1 MGRYDRYILSQLLV
15 LFSFFSLVLVSV
27 YWVNQAVGLFDRLI
41 GDGQSLRVFLEFS
54 ALSLPQSLSLVIP
67 VSAFVAAIYVTN
79 RMISESELVVMQTA
93 GCSALRL
100 LRPVWVFGLLAAILL
115 AILTNYLVP
124 LARSQIMDRSAEIS
138 RDMTGRLLRSGE
150 FIHPTNN
157 VTVYIRE
164 ITELGEFRDVFLQDR
179 SQAGTET
186 TYTASRALLVGGD
199 NGPRLVMFEG
209 MAQTLNIE
217 SARLSIIRFDDF
229 TYDIGGLIGADSG
242 RLLHIR
248 EVPTWVLLTAPAGYA
263 ESQGSSLAAF
273 RFEGHDRLAK
283 PIFAIFV
290 PVIAA
295 ATLMLGA
302 FSRFGSWPQILVA
315 IGLMVPLQMVWN
327 AAEGIGSRQDGMAFL
342 AWLQPGLAMV
352 IACVMVWLSMRGH
365 RLRQR
370 PSRGIDGAPA

>member
-54 ALSLPQSLSLVIP
+54 ALSLPQILALVMP
-67 VSAFVAAIYVTN
+67 VSAFVAAVYVTN

-93 GCSALRL
+93 GFSALRL
-100 LRPVWVFGLLAAILL
+100 LRPVWVFGVLAAILL

-150 FIHPTNN
+150 FIHPTSG
-157 VTVYIRE
+157 VTVYIRD

-179 SQAGTET
+179 SQTGTET
-186 TYTASRALLVGGD
+186 TYTARRALLVSGD
-199 NGPRLVMFEG
+199 DGPRLVMFEG

-217 SARLSIIRFDDF
+217 SERLSTVRFDDF
-229 TYDIGGLIGADSG
+229 TYDIGGLIGADEG

-248 EVPTWVLLTAPAGYA
+248 EVPTWVLLTAPAAFA

-283 PIFAIFV
+283 PFFTILV

-302 FSRFGSWPQILVA
+302 FSRFGSWPQILLA
-315 IGLMVPLQMVWN
+315 IALMVPLQMVWN
-327 AAEGIGSRQDGMAFL
+327 AADGIGSRTEGAAWL
-342 AWLQPGLAMV
+342 AWLQPGLALIMAGIMV
-352 IACVMVWLSMRGH
+352 GLSMRGY
-365 RLRQR
+365 R
-370 PSRGIDGAPA
+370 PRSRRIDGARA